1 MNLLALLGTVW
12 LFTTPAFGRLGHDT
26 IGFLGASV
34 CAIPDGATECL
45 IGQDDEGA
53 GSYPAVGLQYAQPID
68 GQSTE
73 AIVVETLLYCE
84 VFVIQRQHAK
94 RMSGVAVFLT
104 PDCSAVLI
112 QHRFRWSAR
121 QLAR

>member
-12 LFTTPAFGRLGHDT
+12 LVTTPAFGRLGHDT

-34 CAIPDGATECL
+34 CALPDGATACL

-68 GQSTE
+68 GTATE
-73 AIVVETLLYCE
+73 AIVVETMLYCE

-94 RMSGVAVFLT
+94 RMSGVAVMLT
-104 PDCSAVLI
+104 ADCTQVLI
-112 QHRFRWSAR
+112 PRRYRWVAR